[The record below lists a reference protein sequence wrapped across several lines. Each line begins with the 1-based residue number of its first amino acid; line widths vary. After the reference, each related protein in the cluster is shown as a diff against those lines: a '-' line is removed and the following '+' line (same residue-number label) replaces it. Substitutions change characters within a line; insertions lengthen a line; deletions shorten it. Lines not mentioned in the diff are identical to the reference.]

1 MAVIPL
7 TPLYDPD
14 FSDAELKSIHN
25 ILASPDLSRGN
36 LAFQFEQAFAA
47 KWGRAYAVSF
57 STSSIACYALLRA
70 LNIGAGDE
78 IIASPLAWHQI
89 AKAVPLNGAFLRLAD
104 INYWTG
110 TLNPAKAEEKINA
123 STKAI
128 LAGNVL
134 GHPAEWQALQK
145 IAQKNRLYLLED
157 STEAI
162 ASRYLGK
169 PVGSFGIASIFDF
182 AMPSPLAT
190 GEGAMVLTD
199 DKSLYEELRILR
211 GVSEDE
217 NHSVIY
223 AGKPSLQ
230 AYMSEIS
237 AALGL
242 AQLQRLDEILEKRLE
257 AESWYFAAM
266 KSFEGIKDPYCA
278 PEVDFLC
285 RTLYGV
291 HLGTRFS
298 KDVRRQ
304 IIQDLRQAG
313 IDARPYPMMLQRQ
326 RLFFDRE
333 APQGPFPKAEQIG
346 ERLIVLPLHGNLD
359 QEDVQ
364 FIVQTLKDAAVNIGA
379 GAAIY

>member
-7 TPLYDPD
+7 YDPD
-14 FSDAELKSIHN
+14 LSDAELKSIHGV
-25 ILASPDLSRGN
+25 LASPALSRGS
-36 LAFQFEQAFAA
+36 LASQFERAFAE
-47 KWGRAYAVSF
+47 KCGRAHAVSF
-57 STSSIACYALLRA
+57 ATSGIACYALLKA

-89 AKAVPLNGAFLRLAD
+89 AKAVPLSGAFLRLAD

-110 TLNPAKAEEKINA
+110 TLNPAKVEEKISAN
-123 STKAI
+123 TKAI
-128 LAGNVL
+128 LAGNAL

-169 PVGSFGIASIFDF
+169 PVGSFGIASVFDF
-182 AMPSPLAT
+182 AAPSPLAT

-199 DKSLYEELRILR
+199 DKALHEELRVLR
-211 GVSEDE
+211 GMTEDE
-217 NHSVIY
+217 SRSVIY

-230 AYMSEIS
+230 AYMSELS

-257 AESWYFAAM
+257 VESWYFEAM

-313 IDARPYPMMLQRQ
+313 IDAMAYPLMLQRQ
-326 RLFFDRE
+326 RLFFE
-333 APQGPFPKAEQIG
+333 EGVPQGPLPKAEQIG

-359 QEDVQ
+359 QEDVA
-364 FIVQTLKDAAVNIGA
+364 FIAQSLKDAAVNVGA

>member
-1 MAVIPL
+1 
-7 TPLYDPD
+7 
-14 FSDAELKSIHN
+14 
-25 ILASPDLSRGN
+25 
-36 LAFQFEQAFAA
+36 
-47 KWGRAYAVSF
+47 
-57 STSSIACYALLRA
+57 
-70 LNIGAGDE
+70 
-78 IIASPLAWHQI
+78 
-89 AKAVPLNGAFLRLAD
+89 
-104 INYWTG
+104 
-110 TLNPAKAEEKINA
+110 
-123 STKAI
+123 
-128 LAGNVL
+128 
-134 GHPAEWQALQK
+134 
-145 IAQKNRLYLLED
+145 LED

-326 RLFFDRE
+326 RLFLTGKRRK
-333 APQGPFPKAEQIG
+333 GHFP
-346 ERLIVLPLHGNLD
+346 RLNRL
-359 QEDVQ
+359 
-364 FIVQTLKDAAVNIGA
+364 ASA
-379 GAAIY
+379 